1 MPKKTRLQKLRN
13 QMRTVGSVEKIKIE
27 NVQSEFL
34 SGDPLFKR
42 DMMKSIFF
50 AVFITVFEIAL
61 YFVYYLRV
69 FERR

>member
-13 QMRTVGSVEKIKIE
+13 QMRTVESSQTTQVGAID
-27 NVQSEFL
+27 NAFL
-34 SGDPLFKR
+34 SGDPLFKT
-42 DMMKSIFF
+42 DMMRSIFF
-50 AVFITVFEIAL
+50 AMFISAFEIAL